1 MTAIK
6 QKIENVIKNFSSENL
21 FDNSITLFNSLGYNT
36 SRQSRLDY
44 PTYKEFE
51 KNFLEQNDKIIDLE
65 KFKAKAQT
73 DNWEKIE
80 LLFQL
85 TDAEMISQGD
95 IFDTGKFDDTIINA
109 YLFFAIE
116 LKPGDYNRTTFSD
129 ITRQLNRTFYM
140 PVMLVFKYNN
150 HITLSIIKRR
160 LHKTDESRDVLEK
173 VTLIK
178 DINTKKPHRAHIEI
192 LFDLS
197 LEELRKKHPI
207 TNFAEL
213 QKAWQKTL
221 DSSELNKKFYSQIAT
236 WYFWAIENVEF
247 PDGLEKSRDIRNATA
262 CIRLLTRLIFVWFIK
277 EKSVIPNALFQ
288 KEILKQIL
296 KNFTNPESSDATIFY
311 KAILQNLFFATLS
324 TEKDK
329 RKSRSEK
336 WRKGRNIDFGNQY
349 VYRYETLVSEPGKWK
364 ALFADIPF
372 LNGGLFENLDNKNK
386 RIMVDGFS
394 EEKRNNLKV
403 PDFLFF
409 SAEKNIDLNKTFDTK
424 GKNYKVKGLL
434 EILNQYKF
442 TIAENTPIEEE
453 IALDPELLGKV
464 FENLLASFNPE
475 TQTTARKQ
483 TGSFYTPREIV
494 DYMVD
499 ESLKN
504 SLSHI
509 VSCKLENTTSED
521 IKTGLDILFAYTE
534 KEHAFN
540 DKEIKEVVKAVSEI
554 KILDP
559 ACGSGAFPM
568 GILHKLVYILTKLD
582 PDNIFW
588 RELQKQKAIKDTE
601 DAYNLGRQEERQ
613 ARIKEIEEAFNS
625 NTSDYG
631 RKLFLIENAIYG
643 VDIQPI
649 AVQIAKLR
657 FFISLIVDQ
666 DMKNNIMPLPNL
678 ETKFVAADTLIGKK
692 ENDLFTNL
700 HDPEIGKLENKL
712 QSIRHKYFN
721 ARNTQTKDNLRQQ
734 DTQLRNNLLELLKH
748 HLKQEAETS
757 IKNDK
762 RNQEIS
768 HYTKLIKRNG
778 EKDEYLK
785 EITRLETELNS
796 LEKSYQSV
804 NNETS
809 RQLASWYPYD
819 QNNRAIFFDS
829 EWMYGITGGFDIII
843 GNPPYVQIQKFS
855 GKQIQKDWAAQ
866 NYKTFVKTGDIY
878 SLFYER
884 GNMLLKY
891 DGVLA
896 FITSNKWMRSNYGKK
911 TREYFTQ
918 HTKPITLIDFSGY
931 KVFESATVD
940 TNILVFQKT
949 KVDANP
955 NKKVNPMLACTIGK
969 DFTDQTDIEA
979 YLKENGVVLDNL
991 TEDSWIISNTEEF
1004 AVKKRIEEIGT
1015 PLKDWDVS
1023 IHYGIKT
1030 GLNEAFIISGAKK
1043 DELIV
1048 KDPQSVEVIKPILRG
1063 RDIKR
1068 YKAAFADLWLIN
1080 SHNGYLD
1087 NKSQERVSPINI
1099 DDFPAIKEH
1108 LYNYWEKGKKRQDKG
1123 VTPYNLRNC
1132 AYLKEFEKEKIAWG
1146 NLALNSQFNLI
1157 RSGIYINAPS
1167 PFVASGNRYI
1177 LGVLNSSLANHYIR
1191 SRGVTRNGGYFE
1203 YKPMFVETLPIP
1215 KISQERQLPFEI
1227 LVDCILFAK
1236 ENGMETE
1243 SDTIESVI
1251 DLMVFDLYFGKEMRE
1266 KECYITDYITPKLH
1280 PFKLDD
1286 TDEFKKEY
1294 INAFYTFTS
1303 KDKDVFRCLKFAHHL
1318 VKPVRIIMEQ
1328 KNG

>member
-540 DKEIKEVVKAVSEI
+540 DKEIKEVVKAVS
-554 KILDP
+554 
-559 ACGSGAFPM
+559 
-568 GILHKLVYILTKLD
+568 
-582 PDNIFW
+582 
-588 RELQKQKAIKDTE
+588 
-601 DAYNLGRQEERQ
+601 
-613 ARIKEIEEAFNS
+613 
-625 NTSDYG
+625 
-631 RKLFLIENAIYG
+631 
-643 VDIQPI
+643 
-649 AVQIAKLR
+649 
-657 FFISLIVDQ
+657 
-666 DMKNNIMPLPNL
+666 
-678 ETKFVAADTLIGKK
+678 
-692 ENDLFTNL
+692 
-700 HDPEIGKLENKL
+700 
-712 QSIRHKYFN
+712 
-721 ARNTQTKDNLRQQ
+721 
-734 DTQLRNNLLELLKH
+734 
-748 HLKQEAETS
+748 
-757 IKNDK
+757 
-762 RNQEIS
+762 
-768 HYTKLIKRNG
+768 
-778 EKDEYLK
+778 
-785 EITRLETELNS
+785 
-796 LEKSYQSV
+796 
-804 NNETS
+804 
-809 RQLASWYPYD
+809 
-819 QNNRAIFFDS
+819 
-829 EWMYGITGGFDIII
+829 
-843 GNPPYVQIQKFS
+843 
-855 GKQIQKDWAAQ
+855 
-866 NYKTFVKTGDIY
+866 
-878 SLFYER
+878 
-884 GNMLLKY
+884 
-891 DGVLA
+891 
-896 FITSNKWMRSNYGKK
+896 
-911 TREYFTQ
+911 
-918 HTKPITLIDFSGY
+918 
-931 KVFESATVD
+931 
-940 TNILVFQKT
+940 
-949 KVDANP
+949 
-955 NKKVNPMLACTIGK
+955 
-969 DFTDQTDIEA
+969 
-979 YLKENGVVLDNL
+979 
-991 TEDSWIISNTEEF
+991 
-1004 AVKKRIEEIGT
+1004 
-1015 PLKDWDVS
+1015 
-1023 IHYGIKT
+1023 
-1030 GLNEAFIISGAKK
+1030 
-1043 DELIV
+1043 
-1048 KDPQSVEVIKPILRG
+1048 
-1063 RDIKR
+1063 
-1068 YKAAFADLWLIN
+1068 
-1080 SHNGYLD
+1080 
-1087 NKSQERVSPINI
+1087 
-1099 DDFPAIKEH
+1099 
-1108 LYNYWEKGKKRQDKG
+1108 
-1123 VTPYNLRNC
+1123 
-1132 AYLKEFEKEKIAWG
+1132 
-1146 NLALNSQFNLI
+1146 
-1157 RSGIYINAPS
+1157 
-1167 PFVASGNRYI
+1167 
-1177 LGVLNSSLANHYIR
+1177 
-1191 SRGVTRNGGYFE
+1191 
-1203 YKPMFVETLPIP
+1203 
-1215 KISQERQLPFEI
+1215 
-1227 LVDCILFAK
+1227 
-1236 ENGMETE
+1236 
-1243 SDTIESVI
+1243 
-1251 DLMVFDLYFGKEMRE
+1251 
-1266 KECYITDYITPKLH
+1266 
-1280 PFKLDD
+1280 
-1286 TDEFKKEY
+1286 
-1294 INAFYTFTS
+1294 
-1303 KDKDVFRCLKFAHHL
+1303 
-1318 VKPVRIIMEQ
+1318 
-1328 KNG
+1328 